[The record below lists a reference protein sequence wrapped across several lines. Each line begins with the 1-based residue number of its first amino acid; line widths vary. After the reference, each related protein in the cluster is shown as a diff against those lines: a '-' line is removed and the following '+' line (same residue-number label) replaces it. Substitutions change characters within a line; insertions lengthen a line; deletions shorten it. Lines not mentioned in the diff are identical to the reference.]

1 MLSKVI
7 GQDTAKA
14 QLIKAFANQRLAH
27 AYLISGEEGLG
38 AEELAIEMSKFILC
52 VHPDRTNAEPCHN
65 CVNCK
70 RISSFQHPD
79 VHYYFPVL
87 KSTEDS
93 DMFAM
98 LEDKS
103 QELYTK
109 VKVAGGSLHI
119 GDPENPEKN
128 SIRGLLRE
136 IGLRSYEGNIK
147 TFIITFVEEMNQE
160 SANALLKILE
170 EPPPQTL
177 YFLTTSQFQGLLP
190 TIISRCQLVKLQKIQ
205 PEQIESGL
213 VQMQK
218 AESADAR
225 MVAKLAD
232 GNYATALQL
241 LSGDLKNKRELMIQF
256 LIGIVGSHSSS
267 VADAVDILLT
277 ESKKDKAFILEILS
291 IMSTWFQ
298 DSFYISHVK
307 DDSSLLNSML
317 INHDKI
323 ERIEKFIRNFPR
335 TNVDLA
341 LTEIEKAVDL
351 ISRNIYLNLILIN
364 LGLNLRKIIFNSKTD

>member
-7 GQDTAKA
+7 GQEQAKT
-14 QLIKAFANQRLAH
+14 QLLKAFANQRLAH
-27 AYLISGEEGLG
+27 AYLISGEDGLG

-52 VHPDRTNAEPCHN
+52 MHPDKTNSEPCQT
-65 CVNCK
+65 CANCK
-70 RISSFQHPD
+70 RITSFQHPD

-93 DMFAM
+93 DMLAM

-119 GDPENPEKN
+119 GNPENPEKN

-147 TFIITFVEEMNQE
+147 TFIVTFVEEMNQE

-177 YFLTTSQFQGLLP
+177 YFLTTSQLQGLLP

-205 PEQIESGL
+205 YEQIENALLS
-213 VQMQK
+213 QK
-218 AESADAR
+218 TEAADAQII
-225 MVAKLAD
+225 AKLAN
-232 GNYATALQL
+232 GNYSTALQL

-256 LIGIVGSHSSS
+256 LIGIVSPRPSS
-267 VADAVDILLT
+267 VADAVDALLA
-277 ESKKDKAFILEILS
+277 ENKKDKAFILDTLS

-298 DSFYISHVK
+298 DAFYMSHLN
-307 DDSSLLNSML
+307 DDTIVMKAMI

-323 ERIEKFIRNFPR
+323 ERIEKFMHNFPR
-335 TNVDLA
+335 ADINLA
-341 LTEIEKAVDL
+341 VTEIEKAVDL

-364 LGLNLRKIIFNSKTD
+364 LGLNLRKIIFNSKSD

>member
-1 MLSKVI
+1 
-7 GQDTAKA
+7 
-14 QLIKAFANQRLAH
+14 
-27 AYLISGEEGLG
+27 
-38 AEELAIEMSKFILC
+38 
-52 VHPDRTNAEPCHN
+52 
-65 CVNCK
+65 
-70 RISSFQHPD
+70 
-79 VHYYFPVL
+79 
-87 KSTEDS
+87 
-93 DMFAM
+93 
-98 LEDKS
+98 
-103 QELYTK
+103 
-109 VKVAGGSLHI
+109 
-119 GDPENPEKN
+119 
-128 SIRGLLRE
+128 
-136 IGLRSYEGNIK
+136 
-147 TFIITFVEEMNQE
+147 MNQE

>member
-7 GQDTAKA
+7 GQETAKE
-14 QLIKAFANQRLAH
+14 QLLKAFANERLAH

-38 AEELAIEMSKFILC
+38 AEELAIEMSKFVLC
-52 VHPDRTNAEPCHN
+52 LRPDKANSEPCQT
-65 CVNCK
+65 CANCK

-93 DMFAM
+93 DILAM

-103 QELYTK
+103 EDLYSK

-119 GDPENPEKN
+119 GDPENPERN

-147 TFIITFVEEMNQE
+147 IFIVTYVEEMNQE

-177 YFLTTSQFQGLLP
+177 YFLTTSQFQALLP
-190 TIISRCQLVKLQKIQ
+190 TIISRCQLVKLQKIR
-205 PEQIESGL
+205 PDQIENSL
-213 VQMQK
+213 LK
-218 AESADAR
+218 THNIESADAR
-225 MVAKLAD
+225 IIAKLAN
-232 GNYATALQL
+232 GNYSTALQL
-241 LSGDLKNKRELMIQF
+241 LSGDLKNKREFMIQY
-256 LIGIVGSHSSS
+256 LIGIVGPRSSS
-267 VADAVDILLT
+267 VAEAVDTLLA
-277 ESKKDKAFILEILS
+277 ENKKDKAFVLDILS

-298 DSFYISHVK
+298 DAFYMSHLK
-307 DDSSLLNSML
+307 EDSAILNSL
-317 INHDKI
+317 VINHDKL

-335 TNVDLA
+335 VNVDLA
-341 LTEIEKAVDL
+341 VAEIEKAVDL

-364 LGLNLRKIIFNSKTD
+364 LGLNLRKIIFNSKSD

>member
-7 GQDTAKA
+7 GQETAKE
-14 QLIKAFANQRLAH
+14 QLLKAFANERLAH

-38 AEELAIEMSKFILC
+38 AEELAIEMSKFVLC
-52 VHPDRTNAEPCHN
+52 LRPDKANSEPCQT
-65 CVNCK
+65 CANCK

-93 DMFAM
+93 DILAM

-103 QELYTK
+103 EELYSK

-119 GDPENPEKN
+119 GDPENPERN

-147 TFIITFVEEMNQE
+147 IFIVTYVEEMNQE

-177 YFLTTSQFQGLLP
+177 YFLTTSQFQALLP
-190 TIISRCQLVKLQKIQ
+190 TIISRCQLVKLQKIR
-205 PEQIESGL
+205 PDQIENSL
-213 VQMQK
+213 LK
-218 AESADAR
+218 THNIESADAR
-225 MVAKLAD
+225 IIAKLAN
-232 GNYATALQL
+232 GNYSTALQL
-241 LSGDLKNKRELMIQF
+241 LSGDLKNKREFMIQY
-256 LIGIVGSHSSS
+256 LIGIVGPRSSS
-267 VADAVDILLT
+267 VAEAVDTLLA
-277 ESKKDKAFILEILS
+277 ENKKDKAFVLDILS

-298 DSFYISHVK
+298 DAFYMSHLK
-307 DDSSLLNSML
+307 EDSAILNSL
-317 INHDKI
+317 VINHDKL

-335 TNVDLA
+335 VNVDLA
-341 LTEIEKAVDL
+341 VAEIEKAVDL

-364 LGLNLRKIIFNSKTD
+364 LGLNLRKIIFNSKSD